1 MNATNAPTLR
11 LFFALWPDDATRTA
25 LMQLQAP
32 MRGRLIPY
40 ANLHLTL
47 AFLGQQPVNVV
58 PALKEILAHLK
69 TQPIAITL
77 DRVGYFS
84 RNRVA
89 WAGSHEKSA
98 GVISLYREIAEG
110 LEQRGIAFNRQFD
123 FKPHVTLARD
133 ALPPPDI
140 AFDPIA
146 WRADQVALVQSTT
159 LDEGS
164 RYEVVASRSLVDLVR
179 APDESTG
186 DRLNNPLVK

>member
-1 MNATNAPTLR
+1 MNASSTQTLR

-58 PALKEILAHLK
+58 PALTEILAHLK
-69 TQPIAITL
+69 SRSIPITL

-98 GVISLYREIAEG
+98 GIIALYRELAEG

-123 FKPHVTLARD
+123 FKPHLTLVRD
-133 ALPPPDI
+133 ALPPPDMS
-140 AFDPIA
+140 FDPISWHA
-146 WRADQVALVQSTT
+146 NQVALVQSTN

-164 RYEVVASRSLVDLVR
+164 RYEVIASRSLDEIVR

-186 DRLNNPLVK
+186 ERLNNPLVK